1 MKQKLKPSGIWQG
14 LWRNFPVPALVCI
27 LAAAVFIML
36 CFPPFEYDAQHA
48 DNPLYETL
56 NDLSLGLML
65 ALVVSTAASALLL
78 GRRKLLHLI
87 PLALAAGACA
97 LYMVVPMPGSLVAGI
112 MLCGIIL
119 SVYGA
124 SRGQEPAVRL
134 NQIAG
139 WFFTCLGLSLVLYG
153 AASGIQAAVTGL
165 FFPGLGYEVRGD
177 ISEIIMIC
185 AFMLL
190 APALFLGG
198 VASCKGTRFRFFS
211 GRILLPLYLL
221 LMAVLL
227 AYVGKIVVTWE
238 MPVGTMNSFAI
249 AAAVMYVYFHLTLTG
264 DESKLARLFLQWG
277 AWLMLPVMAAQAVG
291 VYIRVD
297 AYGFTLSRLMGIGL
311 TAVRALCIIS
321 GLFRRRANWLLPL
334 AAVVALALPY
344 ASERLAIIDQ
354 ESRLEAALRRND
366 MIASDG
372 SIVANPG
379 ADLADRKIIYSAM
392 DYLVFSTDDPG
403 ELTVRIETQ
412 INAALEENERPRTW
426 FSDADGRKLLGFE
439 RPDRDYHSYDWSFNG
454 TAQHNEL
461 DTSGYDYA
469 KFVTVGQHY
478 WYSEGKVNTDTSLTG
493 WLANEDNLGKDMPT
507 SYFDQDL
514 PALTDQLLAMKDM
527 AFVYPDVPLI
537 LTVEGQQVDL
547 MPLLRSITE
556 VTKYAGSL
564 QRDFNLAEDRISLP
578 DGRELYLRSIEISR
592 YDSSDDY
599 TNSSLTISGWLLTP
613 EAE

>member
-27 LAAAVFIML
+27 LATAVFIML

-78 GRRKLLHLI
+78 GRKKLLHLI
-87 PLALAAGACA
+87 PLALAAGTCA
-97 LYMVVPMPGSLVAGI
+97 LYMAVPIPGTLIAGI
-112 MLCGIIL
+112 MLCGIAL

-124 SRGQEPAVRL
+124 SRGEEPAVRL

-165 FFPGLGYEVRGD
+165 FFPGLGYETRGD

-185 AFMLL
+185 TFMLL

-198 VASCKGTRFRFFS
+198 VADCRGGRFRAFS

-221 LMAVLL
+221 LMSVLL

-311 TAVRALCIIS
+311 TAVCALCIIS

-334 AAVVALALPY
+334 AAVVALALPH
-344 ASERLAIIDQ
+344 ASDRLAIIDQ

-366 MIASDG
+366 MIAADG

-403 ELTVRIETQ
+403 NLTVQIETQ
-412 INAALEENERPRTW
+412 IQATLEENERPRTW
-426 FSDADGRKLLGFE
+426 FSDADGRKLLGFD
-439 RPDRDYHSYDWSFNG
+439 RPDRNYQSYNWSFNG
-454 TAQHNEL
+454 TATHNEL
-461 DTSGYDYA
+461 VTSGYDYA
-469 KFVTVGQHY
+469 KFVTVRQY
-478 WYSEGKVNTDTSLTG
+478 WYSDGKVNTDTSLTG
-493 WLANEDNLGKDMPT
+493 WLADEENQGKEAPT

-514 PALTDQLLAMKDM
+514 SALTDQLLAMKDTE
-527 AFVYPDVPLI
+527 FVYPDVPLI

-547 MPLLRSITE
+547 TPLLRSITE

-564 QRDFNLAEDRISLP
+564 QRDFNLAEDRIALP
-578 DGRELYLRSIEISR
+578 DGREFYLCGIEISR
-592 YDSSDDY
+592 YDSSGDY
-599 TNSSLTISGWLLTP
+599 TSSSLTISGWLLTP